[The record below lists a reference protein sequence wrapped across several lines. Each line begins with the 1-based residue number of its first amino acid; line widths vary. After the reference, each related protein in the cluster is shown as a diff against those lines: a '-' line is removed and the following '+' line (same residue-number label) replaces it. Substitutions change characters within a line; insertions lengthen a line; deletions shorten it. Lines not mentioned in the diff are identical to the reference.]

1 MKLSA
6 LKEILSLSN
15 EDLISSLKE
24 SESSDTLEAKV
35 FRILV
40 LEDRGLRGEIE
51 ESITQLEIRHRPFGQ
66 LSQTF
71 YRSHNSKGFQD
82 LKKAIELG
90 HFSNDVEAKLQPTK
104 ESNHARSTVRNEYY
118 AGKSLKQAGSI
129 MLEYLFI
136 TLLFIAG
143 WFVTGWLISAGWS
156 FNYLKFVLSAQIIYS
171 FYSGVTFIRIARA
184 LIKAGNML
192 MKR

>member
-24 SESSDTLEAKV
+24 GESSDTLEAKV
-35 FRILV
+35 FKILV
-40 LEDRGLRGEIE
+40 FKDRGLRGEIE
-51 ESITQLEIRHRPFGQ
+51 ESFVQLEIRHRPFGQ

-90 HFSNDVEAKLQPTK
+90 YFSNDVEARLQPTK
-104 ESNHARSTVRNEYY
+104 ESDHARSAAKNEYY

-129 MLEYLFI
+129 MLEFLFI
-136 TLLFIAG
+136 TVLIVAG
-143 WFVTGWLISAGWS
+143 WILLSSGR
-156 FNYLKFVLSAQIIYS
+156 KFSYKYFQVAQMIYS
-171 FYSGVTFIRIARA
+171 FYSLVTVIRIAGA

>member
-15 EDLISSLKE
+15 EDLISSLRE
-24 SESSDTLEAKV
+24 GESSDTLEAQV
-35 FRILV
+35 FKILV

-51 ESITQLEIRHRPFGQ
+51 ESIVQLEIRHRPFGQ

-104 ESNHARSTVRNEYY
+104 ELNHARSTVRNEYY

-136 TLLFIAG
+136 TLLFVAG
-143 WFVTGWLISAGWS
+143 WILLSSGGK
-156 FNYLKFVLSAQIIYS
+156 FNYKYYKVAQIIYS
-171 FYSGVTFIRIARA
+171 FYSLVTVIRIAGA